1 MNGATIPRLGLGAAV
16 GGRCRCGGA
25 VGRSRPARTGA
36 SSAAPAR
43 CRYERLRCSYEPAR
57 SPARSAFTARRER
70 AEQTRQQSRA
80 ERTGKRPP
88 PGLKRASASGPEW
101 DGKREE
107 RASEHESDREGR
119 VEEAV
124 SDRERP
130 RRETSYLHRYTHPFV
145 ETSRRKVN
153 KAKEPS
159 AFRSES
165 EAGRSR
171 TATSGES
178 LGARKRESFLFGRK
192 AILNGRGRRDRS
204 RAKIC
209 TFLRLSACV
218 RERRPASVHPS
229 GAE

>member
-1 MNGATIPRLGLGAAV
+1 MVRSAGRGRLGPERRQRLRPAAATNDCAAV
-16 GGRCRCGGA
+16 TSPRARPP
-25 VGRSRPARTGA
+25 VRRSRHDVSEQSRHD
-36 SSAAPAR
+36 S
-43 CRYERLRCSYEPAR
+43 
-57 SPARSAFTARRER
+57 R
-70 AEQTRQQSRA
+70 AEQSEQASA
-80 ERTGKRPP
+80 WPE
-88 PGLKRASASGPEW
+88 LKRASASGPEW